1 MKIEIIDESSS
12 PCYGDDRIE
21 EIDDIIEVD
30 TCFICNGR
38 PKIIKTIYPNDGKND
53 KNKHEI
59 ID

>member
-38 PKIIKTIYPNDGKND
+38 PKIIKTIYPNDGKNN
-53 KNKHEI
+53 KNKREI